1 MFAPKK
7 SVARAFSAFD
17 KINTAD
23 EIKDVVKNN
32 NLGIIIGKGQ
42 AFSDEEMLNVRDC
55 LGYDVSESDVLLL
68 IDTWLNDKMKAY
80 EVDIVTNGAD
90 YNKIE
95 ENGREKRSTMYEM
108 ASNLDYPVIGVT
120 HPSNLGSV
128 DKILGGNTRW
138 LTQSLGDGWGGHDGD
153 VCNPTGAT
161 RTTIEFMSDAS
172 NVTLFVVSG
181 GHTTA
186 KELEVYHKMG
196 IDIIMLNLNLDSP
209 GEKMARMLGIEMDN
223 LCDI

>member
-1 MFAPKK
+1 MFGPKK
-7 SVARAFSAFD
+7 CVPRAFSAFD
-17 KINTAD
+17 KINSTD
-23 EIKDVVKNN
+23 EIKDVVKNKH
-32 NLGIIIGKGQ
+32 LGIIIGKGQ
-42 AFSDEEMLNVRDC
+42 RFSDEEMVNVRDC

-80 EVDIVTNGAD
+80 NVDIVTNGAD

-95 ENGREKRSTMYEM
+95 ENGFEKRSTMYAM

-120 HPSNLGSV
+120 HPCNLGSAN
-128 DKILGGNTRW
+128 KILGGNTKW
-138 LTQSLGDGWGGHDGD
+138 LTKSLGDGWGGYEGD
-153 VCNPTGAT
+153 VSNPTGAT

-209 GEKMARMLGIEMDN
+209 GEKMANVLGIEMDN
-223 LCDI
+223 LVDI